1 MSIINI
7 FIMIEIFMYFS
18 NAHYVHLIL
27 QGFKLLLQK
36 AENTVSKT
44 D

>member
-18 NAHYVHLIL
+18 NAHYDLIL